1 MSAKRIYCILF
12 VYLAGVFLFLAGCAD
27 EGGWLSPVKITENI
41 YSDETAVINR
51 DGTKIV
57 YASDADGDYDI
68 YLTEFSHGIWT
79 APLPLTHN
87 DTPDT
92 MPEINDA
99 GTAIAYIGGTDD
111 DRKIYFIEFG
121 GGHWQKPVQITSG
134 AEDHYFPSMSA
145 DGATITYQ
153 SKDLSGNRYVWLVE
167 RSGGLWQQPVR
178 LPTVTDNNMFPV
190 INAYGSK
197 IAFYGVS
204 NGYRN
209 IYYLSRQGSVWQGPA
224 ALADNQEQNCQPSI
238 NADGT
243 RVVYYSTGEVF
254 LPHVLPGAIADI
266 CLLENKQGAWQPPLK
281 IASGPYYEYDPIID
295 AAGNRVTYAESVPGV
310 SEDVYCTKYSH
321 GSWSSPINLT
331 RGVTLGYRPYLS
343 GDGKT
348 IVYYGTGNVEGVLD
362 VDNEIYILKYEKAF
376 GIITGRIVNLTE
388 AAPLEDVLVT
398 ANARMAKT
406 DAGGN
411 FLLRVPRGRYM
422 VTARKNC
429 FLYSAMMDVRVN
441 HGDVIKVNLSLSTGG
456 NCAPYPPA
464 NPLPEHHSKDIAT
477 PVTLHWDC
485 SDPDGD
491 EDVTYDVYIGIQT
504 LHHIEMHIVCANQKD
519 TACTVSDL
527 QPSTTYFWKIVAR
540 DSSGYE
546 TVGPQWSFAT
556 GD

>member
-1 MSAKRIYCILF
+1 MTKKRTFSSLF
-12 VYLAGVFLFLAGCAD
+12 VHIIGLFIFLSGCAD
-27 EGGWLSPVKITENI
+27 DGGWLSPIKISENI
-41 YSDETAVINR
+41 YSDETAVISH
-51 DGTKIV
+51 DGTRIV

-68 YLTEFSHGIWT
+68 YFTEFSHGRWT

-92 MPEINDA
+92 MPEINDS
-99 GTAIAYIGGTDD
+99 GSAISYIGGTDD
-111 DRKIYFIEFG
+111 DRKIFFIEFRNG
-121 GGHWQKPVQITSG
+121 NWQEPIQITSG
-134 AEDHYFPSMSA
+134 EENHYFPSMSA
-145 DGATITYQ
+145 DGAKITYQ
-153 SKDLSGNRYVWLVE
+153 SKDLSGNRFIWLVE
-167 RSGGLWQQPVR
+167 RSGRLWQQPVR

-190 INAYGSK
+190 INANGSR

-209 IYYLSRQGSVWQGPA
+209 IYCLSRQGSVWQGPA
-224 ALADNQEQNCQPSI
+224 ALADNQEQNCQPAI

-243 RVVYYSTGEVF
+243 RIVYYSTGEIF

-266 CLLENKQGAWQPPLK
+266 CLVENKQGIWQAPLK
-281 IASGPYYEYDPIID
+281 IATGPYYEYDPTID
-295 AAGNRVTYAESVPGV
+295 ATGNLITYAESIPGV
-310 SEDVYCTKYSH
+310 SEDVYCVKYNNDAW
-321 GSWSSPINLT
+321 GSPLNLT

-362 VDNEIYILKYEKAF
+362 ADNEIYILKYKKVF
-376 GIITGRIVNLTE
+376 GIITGRIVNSTG

-398 ANARMAKT
+398 AGPYMAKT
-406 DAGGN
+406 DADGN
-411 FLLRVPRGRYM
+411 FLLRVPHGRYM

-429 FLYSAMMDVRVN
+429 FSSGWMLDVTVTC
-441 HGDVIKVNLSLSTGG
+441 GDVINVNFSLSEGG
-456 NCAPYPPA
+456 NCAPFPPA
-464 NPLPEHHSKDIAT
+464 NPFPEHHSQDIAT
-477 PVTLHWDC
+477 PVTLHWDG

-491 EDVTYDVYIGIQT
+491 EDIAYDVYLGIQT
-504 LHHIEMHIVCANQKD
+504 LHHIEMHIVCGDQRD

-546 TVGPQWSFAT
+546 TVGPRWSFT
-556 GD
+556 TRD